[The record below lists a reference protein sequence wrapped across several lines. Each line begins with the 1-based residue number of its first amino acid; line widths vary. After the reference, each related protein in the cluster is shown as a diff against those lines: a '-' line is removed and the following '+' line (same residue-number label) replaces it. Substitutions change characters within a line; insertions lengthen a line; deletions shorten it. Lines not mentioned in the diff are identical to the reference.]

1 MKTSSKILFFAMT
14 MLFLQPLVNAQT
26 PASKPSVTIPAKT
39 PKAPKMS
46 AEQRAKALTDT
57 LSNVVA
63 LSKEQYDKAYQLN
76 LTFLTKREALKQS
89 KAAGA
94 TPEDLKAQKKA
105 LFEDRKLQLK
115 SLLTPEQAKKWSAW
129 KVAKKQ
135 NKSSNSK
142 FTKPAANSA
151 TDDDTEG
158 M

>member
-1 MKTSSKILFFAMT
+1 MT

-76 LTFLTKREALKQS
+76 LTFLTKREALKQG

-94 TPEDLKAQKKA
+94 TQQHL
-105 LFEDRKLQLK
+105 
-115 SLLTPEQAKKWSAW
+115 S
-129 KVAKKQ
+129 
-135 NKSSNSK
+135 
-142 FTKPAANSA
+142 
-151 TDDDTEG
+151 
-158 M
+158 